1 MNTIKDAVECI
12 ADEFERMA
20 NDASN
25 GVSKTAAEA
34 EAIEAAMARII
45 SSCADIRDWTAVQ
58 WGPEAVEIA

>member
-1 MNTIKDAVECI
+1 MSIKAQFEYI
-12 ADEFERMA
+12 ADQFERIA
-20 NDASN
+20 NEASN